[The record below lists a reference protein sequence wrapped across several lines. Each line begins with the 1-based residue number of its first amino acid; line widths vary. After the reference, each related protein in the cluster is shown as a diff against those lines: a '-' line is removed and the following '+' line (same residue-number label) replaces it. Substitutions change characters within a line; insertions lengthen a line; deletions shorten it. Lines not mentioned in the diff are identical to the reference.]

1 MAKLAT
7 ELKDIHLRRLKHA
20 VNASGKA
27 VVARHSVGKPKGLHF
42 VVQPTGSKSWIFRKS
57 IGGSRRD
64 IGLGA
69 YPDVSLKQAQVKAD
83 AIMALIDQGI
93 DPVLKKKSKKSKLAA
108 QRAEEITFSELAED
122 FINDI
127 AIPSWKT
134 LKQVKRLQ
142 TYLKEYVNP
151 HIGNILIKDLQRP
164 HLIKMMKPLYNGTTT
179 QRKKIPTALRMI
191 NYVEKIIALG
201 IVQGLRPTGDNPAL
215 WKGNLALAFPK
226 NTHKVQH
233 QRSVD
238 WQLMPEFMLK
248 LQSMDKQRL
257 PGIQEEI
264 PCLIFQILTVARP
277 SESRLADWSEIDL
290 QQKVWFIPNSDAEL
304 RKSDKEWMV
313 PLCKEAIK
321 ILKAQGPKKKGRIFN
336 NQGDEIPDAYVSA
349 IPDAIGYDGVAH
361 GFRSTFE
368 TWEQETQDKNWST
381 DAVRLAMKHTEGDK
395 VRAAYARGQCYA
407 ERIRLMAAYEK
418 WLYKGETKAN
428 VIPIRKR
435 KSG

>member
-7 ELKDIHLRRLKHA
+7 ELKDLHLRRLKHA
-20 VNASGKA
+20 VNASGEA
-27 VVARHSVGKPKGLHF
+27 VAARHSVGKPKGLHF

-69 YPDVSLKQAQVKAD
+69 YPEVSLKQAQNKAD
-83 AIMALIDQGI
+83 AVMALIDQGI

-108 QRAEEITFSELAED
+108 QRAEEVTFAELAEE
-122 FINDI
+122 FITDI

-134 LKQVKRLQ
+134 LTQVKRLQ
-142 TYLKEYVNP
+142 TYLERYINP

-164 HLIKMMKPLYNGTTT
+164 HLIKVVKPLYNGTKTE
-179 QRKKIPTALRMI
+179 RKKIPTALRMI
-191 NYVEKIIALG
+191 NYIEKIIALG
-201 IVQGLRPTGDNPAL
+201 IVQGLRPIGDNPAI

-248 LQSMDKQRL
+248 LQAMNKARL
-257 PGIQEEI
+257 PGTKEEI
-264 PCLIFQILTVARP
+264 PLLIFQILTVARP
-277 SESRLADWSEIDL
+277 SEARLADWSEIDL
-290 QQKVWFIPNSDAEL
+290 EQKVWFIPNSDAEL

-321 ILKAQGPKKKGRIFN
+321 ILKDQGPKKKGRIFN
-336 NQGDEIPDAYVSA
+336 NQGDEIPNAYVSA
-349 IPDAIGYDGVAH
+349 IPGAIGYDGVAH

-368 TWEQETQDKNWST
+368 TWEQETQDKNWSQ

-435 KSG
+435 KTG